1 MSLDITIFFKN
12 KKRDLSNISEE
23 GVESSKKQLK
33 GSLSDSSVSEY
44 TEVLSERLET
54 PEYVN
59 ILFNCLQNLEKEIK
73 ILWDIAQTTQENQI
87 KSTM

>member
-1 MSLDITIFFKN
+1 MSLDITNFFKN

-33 GSLSDSSVSEY
+33 GRLSDSSVSEY
-44 TEVLSERLET
+44 TEVLSEGLKT

-59 ILFNCLQNLEKEIK
+59 ILFNCLQKFRKRNKNSLGY
-73 ILWDIAQTTQENQI
+73 
-87 KSTM
+87 STNNVGKPD